1 MAFTVGNWFA
11 SYADLES
18 KVKDYESANNV
29 QLTHRD
35 SRTLESA
42 QKRVPKRVEG
52 ANSSLKYYFVYLT
65 CVCGGKPYKS
75 RIKGDRPN
83 QR

>member
-1 MAFTVGNWFA
+1 MAFTVSDCFV

-18 KVKDYESANNV
+18 RVKDYESANNV
-29 QLTHRD
+29 QLTNRD

-52 ANSSLKYYFVYLT
+52 ANSNLKYYSDACLWWKT
-65 CVCGGKPYKS
+65 IQQQDKGK
-75 RIKGDRPN
+75 
-83 QR
+83 QT